1 MDSNQL
7 YIKSIKPKKNSKYR
21 QGVINPRSCIKCKQ
35 TGDNPIIYRSGLEL
49 QFINYVECNSS
60 IVAWASEPMEIK
72 YVCRL
77 DKREHRYYPDYI
89 IENKNGTKYIVEIKP
104 YNQTKQ
110 PKSTDSLWL
119 KEQWV
124 KNCDKWKA
132 AKTYAD
138 KHNMKFIVVTEKFFN

>member
-7 YIKSIKPKKNSKYR
+7 YIKSIKPKKNSRYR
-21 QGVINPRSCIKCKQ
+21 QGVINPKSCIKCKQ
-35 TGDNPIIYRSGLEL
+35 AGDNPIIFRSGLEL

-72 YVCRL
+72 YICRL

-89 IENKNGTKYIVEIKP
+89 IENKNGTKCIVEIKP

-110 PKSTDSLWL
+110 PKPTDSLWL

-132 AKTYAD
+132 AKAYAD